1 MHHPFYHRNLTCLL
15 SLKTGC
21 VAAVLGEFEGESG
34 YLVEDTPIN
43 LSVCSLSLSVCSPMI
58 CSSNIFC
65 ESTFV
70 GTAPLRPQYENMRCS
85 SQPMRLEAWCSLF
98 RREHL
103 NGHSR
108 QPSHYHPPRSFAL
121 FLAE

>member
-43 LSVCSLSLSVCSPMI
+43 LSVCSLSVCLFPHDMFFKHILRKHFCWYRSSKTSVRKYAMQL
-58 CSSNIFC
+58 
-65 ESTFV
+65 TTYATGGMV
-70 GTAPLRPQYENMRCS
+70 
-85 SQPMRLEAWCSLF
+85 QPI
-98 RREHL
+98 
-103 NGHSR
+103 
-108 QPSHYHPPRSFAL
+108 
-121 FLAE
+121 